1 MTLKK
6 LIHDQLL
13 RECYAKRRTKVLLFL
28 AMNTGRKRVMNGD
41 PAHYQRIAVMR
52 KNKCNRKRQPR
63 REAGRKRRRRQLKR
77 SFKRAGRRKYR
88 HERAETEKMYQSAA
102 ESIVKRTFDKLLHS
116 KQTLSILMAV
126 TGVLFANRL
135 SIATIGR
142 AMARFFGGSQKHGI
156 KQVDRL
162 LSNEK
167 LMLPTLFEGYV
178 SLMIGTRRRALVT
191 FDWTDFDKDD
201 HTTLVVS
208 LIADETKRA
217 IPLIWRTVYKSML
230 KGNQRRHERELLAT
244 LRRLVPKKVH
254 LIVLS
259 DRGFGD
265 VALYR
270 HMRKL
275 DMDFITRFRPTI
287 GVEYMDY
294 IMNAGKLVPCNGRIR
309 LIKQTR
315 LTRDRKGTYNV
326 ILVKKA
332 GMKDPWCLTTSLDLP
347 KEDIVALYG
356 CRFQCEEAF
365 RDAKDS
371 RYGMGLSQTRISQPE
386 RRDRMFMLF
395 CLAYLVHTAAG
406 ATSEDTKVDK
416 TIRANTETKRRTHS
430 LFRQGMELLGHASKE
445 IYKTIKVGFKARIRD
460 LLRKGADVA
469 FATG

>member
-1 MTLKK
+1 M
-6 LIHDQLL
+6 
-13 RECYAKRRTKVLLFL
+13 KRNR
-28 AMNTGRKRVMNGD
+28 
-41 PAHYQRIAVMR
+41 
-52 KNKCNRKRQPR
+52 CNRNRHPR
-63 REAGRKRRRRQLKR
+63 REPVRKRRQRQLQR
-77 SFKRAGRRKYR
+77 SMRRARARKLQ
-88 HERAETEKMYQSAA
+88 HERTKTEKMYQSAA
-102 ESIVKRTFDKLLHS
+102 ESIVKRTFGKLLHC

-135 SIATIGR
+135 SIAAIGR

-162 LSNEK
+162 LSNDK

-201 HTTLVVS
+201 HSTLVIS
-208 LIADETKRA
+208 LVAAETKRA
-217 IPLIWRTVYKSML
+217 IPLIWRTVYKSKL

-244 LRRLVPKKVH
+244 LRRLVPMKVH

-270 HMRKL
+270 YMRKL
-275 DMDFITRFRPTI
+275 NMDFITRFRSDI
-287 GVEYMDY
+287 GVEYMEYVMD
-294 IMNAGKLVPCNGRIR
+294 AEKLVPRNGRIR

-315 LTRDRKGTYNV
+315 LTRNRKGIYNV
-326 ILVKKA
+326 VLVKKA
-332 GMKDPWCLTTSLDLP
+332 GMKDPWCLATSLDLP

-365 RDAKDS
+365 RDAKNI
-371 RYGMGLSQTRISQPE
+371 RYGLGLSQTRISLPE

-406 ATSEDTKVDK
+406 ATSEDTEVDK

-430 LFRQGMELLGHASKE
+430 LFRQGMELLGHASRE
-445 IYKTIKVGFKARIRD
+445 IYKAIKSGFKARIRD